1 MGMKPRKR
9 PVRIPTPAI
18 IEDASNC
25 VEHDHPAVRTLCRA
39 VPSIADNPATL
50 VEAMA
55 WVMALV
61 IDELVPEG
69 DTDAAVDDLRNEI
82 MVKTCMLKTFH
93 EEKAEPLWDWI
104 SEGLNEADKGMN

>member
-9 PVRIPTPAI
+9 PAAKTVKTPTPAK
-18 IEDASNC
+18 IEC

-39 VPSIADNPATL
+39 VPAIANDPATL

-69 DTDAAVDDLRNEI
+69 DTDAAIDDLRNEI
-82 MVKTCMLKTFH
+82 TVKTCMLKTFH
-93 EEKAEPLWDWI
+93 EEKAEPLWNWI
-104 SEGLNEADKGMN
+104 SEGLNETDKEMN